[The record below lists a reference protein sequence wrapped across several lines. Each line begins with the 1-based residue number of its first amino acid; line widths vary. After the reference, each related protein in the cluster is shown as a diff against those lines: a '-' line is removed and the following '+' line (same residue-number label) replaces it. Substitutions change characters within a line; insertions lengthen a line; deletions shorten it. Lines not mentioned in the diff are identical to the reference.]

1 MTLERYTLS
10 CCLFQV
16 GSDTA
21 VVRTQLT
28 DTCGHDSNPGKCE
41 ARGALCVNSHCAC
54 VDERH
59 PLKLPSVH
67 TVCWPEVRLGARCYF
82 KVSLVLTVAKDA
94 AAVSVLEF
102 VDSRLLPQAGN
113 CRELPGE
120 ESACSVDVLPSNGLR
135 PSQLWNFPCNENSAK
150 LCSICGGAV
159 GTSGIFRLLAMP
171 LRFCLPLRSLAANVG
186 SLLVELKRLNFE
198 RSFSC

>member
-1 MTLERYTLS
+1 MFPLRYDKKKRSRTKLPGALRFGATCLSAGLLCIGGSMTLERYTLS

-102 VDSRLLPQAGN
+102 VEIRGCCPRPGIAGRRKCLL
-113 CRELPGE
+113 CRCSSEQWSSTFSVVELPMQ
-120 ESACSVDVLPSNGLR
+120 R
-135 PSQLWNFPCNENSAK
+135 K
-150 LCSICGGAV
+150 
-159 GTSGIFRLLAMP
+159 
-171 LRFCLPLRSLAANVG
+171 
-186 SLLVELKRLNFE
+186 
-198 RSFSC
+198 